1 MWPSISLGML
11 RTLTAIVTNAREGHV
26 GDGGWLYRATCPET
40 TADAEAQNDSQ
51 GFPDQ
56 EDR

>member
-1 MWPSISLGML
+1 ML